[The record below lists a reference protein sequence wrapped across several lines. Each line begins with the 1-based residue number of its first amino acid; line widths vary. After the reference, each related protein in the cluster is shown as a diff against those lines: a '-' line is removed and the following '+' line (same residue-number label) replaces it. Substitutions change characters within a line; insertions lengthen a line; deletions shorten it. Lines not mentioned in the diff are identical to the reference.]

1 MNHIILLIF
10 RVNANTNIKINNLM
24 INQLFIKKLTLIFLL
39 ISSTYVL
46 SSQESVSPS
55 TFQSHVEYLASEEL
69 EGRGL
74 GTKGKA
80 LAKNYIKEQF
90 ESAGIETYKGSY
102 FQDFEVRL
110 MLAWVQAT
118 NVIGVIEGSDPIL
131 KEEYIVLGAH
141 YDHLGYQLES
151 GERVYFLGADDN
163 ASGVAAIIELAKY
176 FSEESNRP
184 KRSLIF
190 IAFDAEESGLL
201 GASHFVSSLN
211 EDEQSKI
218 KAMFSF
224 DMVGMYNANG
234 NLDLKGIG
242 TIENGDNIA
251 REFSAEHD
259 ISLSNLSANIERRT
273 DTYPFGKVGIPS
285 VHVFTG
291 LKSPYHKPE
300 DKFDLL
306 DYEGMV
312 KIHNYMSDVI
322 TGLGNHESLMPSKN
336 FQNSAEFS
344 AIGSGSKSKIISLG
358 VIMNNGGSFHNYED
372 EFYRGKSIYKIS
384 GGLMANVGL
393 NSTMSLQT
401 EILYDMNGSK
411 SFEGVFRRHSLTI
424 PLNVQIGTPRDVNI
438 PVRAFGFA
446 GGYYRYNFAGFNDGM
461 ELDYTNIYDRNEL
474 GINWGIGV
482 DLFKFQFAFTHR
494 SALTDITQQET
505 NIFARENTFTIGYR
519 F

>member
-1 MNHIILLIF
+1 MFIRTLLP
-10 RVNANTNIKINNLM
+10 
-24 INQLFIKKLTLIFLL
+24 IFLVVSCTF
-39 ISSTYVL
+39 IVR
-46 SSQESVSPS
+46 SQESISPS
-55 TFQSHVEYLASEEL
+55 PATFQAHIEYLASEEL

-74 GTKGKA
+74 GTGGKV

-90 ESAGIETYKGSY
+90 ESSGIGTYKGSY

-110 MLAWVQAT
+110 MLAWVPAT
-118 NVIGVIEGSDPIL
+118 NIIGIIEGTDPVL
-131 KEEYIVLGAH
+131 KDEFIVLGAH
-141 YDHLGYQLES
+141 YDHLGYQIEG
-151 GERVYFLGADDN
+151 GEKVFYPGADDN
-163 ASGVAAIIELAKY
+163 ASGVAAIIELARY
-176 FSEESNRP
+176 FSLEANRP

-201 GASHFVSSLN
+201 GASHFVSSLSD
-211 EDEQSKI
+211 EEQSKI

-224 DMVGMYNANG
+224 DMVGMYSSNA

-242 TIENGDNIA
+242 TLENGNDIVKSN
-251 REFSAEHD
+251 SVEHE

-285 VHVFTG
+285 IHVFTG

-312 KIHNYMSDVI
+312 KIHNFMSDVI
-322 TGLGNHESLMPSKN
+322 SDLGNNQVLQATTD
-336 FQNSAEFS
+336 FQKSAEFS
-344 AIGSGSKSKIISLG
+344 GISSSAKAKNFSLG
-358 VIMNNGGSFHNYED
+358 VIMNHGGSFHNYEE
-372 EFYRGKSIYKIS
+372 EFFRGKSIYKMS

-393 NSTMSLQT
+393 GNTMSLQA

-411 SFEGVFRRHSLTI
+411 SIEGVFRRHSLTI
-424 PLNVQIGTPRDVNI
+424 PLNIQIGTPRGVDI

-446 GGYYRYNFAGFNDGM
+446 GGYFRYNFAGNNDGM
-461 ELDYTNIYDRNEL
+461 VLDYTTIYDRNEF
-474 GINWGIGV
+474 GINWGIGI
-482 DLFKFQFAFTHR
+482 DLFKFQIAFTHR

-505 NIFARENTFTIGYR
+505 NIFARENTFTVGYR

>member
-1 MNHIILLIF
+1 MILK
-10 RVNANTNIKINNLM
+10 VYT
-24 INQLFIKKLTLIFLL
+24 KKLALVLL
-39 ISSTYVL
+39 LTSSTFIL
-46 SSQESVSPS
+46 NAQELVSPS
-55 TFQSHVEYLASEEL
+55 TFQSHIEYLASDEL

-74 GTKGKA
+74 GTSGKI

-90 ESAGIETYKGSY
+90 ESANLETYQGSH
-102 FQDFEVRL
+102 FQEFEVRL

-118 NVIGVIEGSDPIL
+118 NVIGVIEGTDPTL
-131 KEEYIVLGAH
+131 KEEFIVLGAH
-141 YDHLGYQLES
+141 YDHLGYQLEE
-151 GERVYFLGADDN
+151 GEKVFYLGADDN
-163 ASGVAAIIELAKY
+163 ASGVAAIIELAKH
-176 FSEESNRP
+176 FSQEENRP
-184 KRSLIF
+184 KRSLLF

-201 GASHFVSSLN
+201 GASHFVSTLS
-211 EDEQSKI
+211 EEEQSKI

-224 DMVGMYNANG
+224 DMVGMYAANG
-234 NLDLKGIG
+234 NLDLKGMG
-242 TIENGDNIA
+242 TIENGQNIVK
-251 REFSAEHD
+251 EISEEHD
-259 ISLSNLSANIERRT
+259 IALNNLSANIERRT

-312 KIHNYMSDVI
+312 KIHNFMSDVI
-322 TGLGNHESLMPSKN
+322 DDLGDEENLMPSKE

-344 AIGSGSKSKIISLG
+344 GIGSSSKSKLISLG
-358 VIMNNGGSFHNYED
+358 VIMNHGGSFHDYD
-372 EFYRGKSIYKIS
+372 DAFFRGKSIYKFS

-393 NSTMSLQT
+393 GKMMSLQS
-401 EILYDMNGSK
+401 ELLYDMNGSK
-411 SFEGVFRRHSLTI
+411 SLQGVFRRHSITV
-424 PLNVQIGTPRDVNI
+424 PLNIQIGTPRDVNI

-446 GGYYRYNFAGFNDGM
+446 GGYYRYNFGGSNNGM
-461 ELDYTNIYDRNEL
+461 ELNYEDFYNRDEF

-494 SALTDITQQET
+494 SALTDISQLES

>member
-1 MNHIILLIF
+1 
-10 RVNANTNIKINNLM
+10 M
-24 INQLFIKKLTLIFLL
+24 INQLYTKKLALILFL
-39 ISSTYVL
+39 ISSTFVL
-46 SSQESVSPS
+46 NAQETVSAS
-55 TFQSHVEYLASEEL
+55 TFQSHIEYLASEEL

-74 GTKGKA
+74 GTAGKV

-90 ESAGIETYKGSY
+90 ETAGIETYKGSY
-102 FQDFEVRL
+102 FQEFEVRL

-118 NVIGVIEGSDPIL
+118 NVIGVIEGTDPIL
-131 KEEYIVLGAH
+131 KEEFIVLGAH
-141 YDHLGYQLES
+141 YDHLGYQLEE
-151 GERVYFLGADDN
+151 GERVYYPGADDN

-176 FSEESNRP
+176 FSQEVNRP
-184 KRSLIF
+184 RRSLIF

-201 GASHFVSSLN
+201 GASHFVSTLS
-211 EDEQSKI
+211 EETQSKI

-224 DMVGMYNANG
+224 DMVGMYEANG
-234 NLDLKGIG
+234 NLDLKGMG
-242 TIENGDNIA
+242 TIENGDKLVK
-251 REFSAEHD
+251 ELSAVHD

-273 DTYPFGKVGIPS
+273 DTYPFGKVGIPA

-306 DYEGMV
+306 DFEGMV
-312 KIHNYMSDVI
+312 KIHNFMSDVI
-322 TGLGNHESLMPSKN
+322 DDLGDEENIMPSKE

-344 AIGSGSKSKIISLG
+344 AIGTSSKSKIISLG
-358 VIMNNGGSFHNYED
+358 VIMNHGGSFHDFED
-372 EFYRGKSIYKIS
+372 EFYRGKSIYKFS

-393 NSTMSLQT
+393 GKMMSLQT
-401 EILYDMNGSK
+401 EVLYDINGSK
-411 SFEGVFRRHSLTI
+411 SQQGVFRRHSVTI
-424 PLNVQIGTPRDVNI
+424 PLNIQIGTPRDVNI

-446 GGYYRYNFAGFNDGM
+446 GGYYRYNIGGSNDRL
-461 ELDYTNIYDRNEL
+461 ELNYEDFYNRDEF

-494 SALTDITQQET
+494 SALTPISDLES
-505 NIFARENTFTIGYR
+505 NIFARENTFTLGYR